1 MNLSSVFLI
10 KKNFLD
16 SEKKKERER
25 ERIESIISSLDSSF
39 SVEKMFFGWKR
50 MHGIPTFFEGKSWRV
65 DFRTWR
71 ASLFSITG
79 REKTFE
85 NETVQ
90 PSPSFFQMFR
100 KKEQTND
107 SSFHFFLFQNP
118 SPLLSTYIAELRYT
132 FLFVFENRRE
142 EESWMP
148 VKLNNFSPILRKIH

>member
-65 DFRTWR
+65 DFSHL
-71 ASLFSITG
+71 ASFAIFHHGPRKNVWKRNRSTVSIVFPNVSKRGANQRFILPFLPFSKSFPPPIHIYRRVKVYISLRL
-79 REKTFE
+79 REQARRRIL
-85 NETVQ
+85 NAC
-90 PSPSFFQMFR
+90 
-100 KKEQTND
+100 QT
-107 SSFHFFLFQNP
+107 
-118 SPLLSTYIAELRYT
+118 E
-132 FLFVFENRRE
+132 
-142 EESWMP
+142 
-148 VKLNNFSPILRKIH
+148 